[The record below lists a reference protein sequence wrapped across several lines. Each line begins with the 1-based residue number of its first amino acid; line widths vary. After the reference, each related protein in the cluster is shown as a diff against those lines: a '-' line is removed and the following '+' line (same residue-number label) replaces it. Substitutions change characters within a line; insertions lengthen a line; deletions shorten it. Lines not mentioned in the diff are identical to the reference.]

1 MKNYLII
8 GASTGIGK
16 ALAQQLSEKGN
27 NVYATYNQ
35 TEIQNSGNIRYQ
47 SYNVLNHEAQLNDL
61 PESIDGFAYC
71 VGSINLKP
79 FARIKSDQFLEDY
92 DLQVGGAIR
101 ALQQVI
107 PLLKKAEQASVVLFS
122 TVAVQNGFNFHSQ
135 VSSSKGAIEG
145 LTRALSAEFAPKI
158 RFNAIAPSLTDTPLA
173 GRLLGS
179 EEKKEANANR
189 HPLKMIGTADN
200 IAKTASFL
208 ITEDSSWMTGQV
220 LHPDGGMSS
229 IRN

>member
-47 SYNVLNHEAQLNDL
+47 SYNVLNHEVQLNDL